1 MKEEKLELPLKK
13 DCNLPKN
20 NATSQYVPEDLKPQ
34 LKWIRKMFNHINKTK
49 TDE

>member
-1 MKEEKLELPLKK
+1 MKEEKSELPSKK
-13 DCNLPKN
+13 DCNLQKN
-20 NATSQYVPEDLKPQ
+20 NVNSQYIPEDLKPQ